1 MVPSWEAEDPQ
12 QSGRE
17 QSPSLFQGTQ
27 CLVSDSSLYIPDS
40 SLACVVAKPSLPPMV
55 KIHKTY
61 REGDI

>member
-27 CLVSDSSLYIPDS
+27 CLVSDSSLYLPDS
-40 SLACVVAKPSLPPMV
+40 SLACVVAFSTSHGEDPQDLK
-55 KIHKTY
+55 
-61 REGDI
+61 RG